1 MDENELKRQLLEKWL
16 AQRDDLTK
24 LIEALQ
30 RDLGQSFESTGNSN
44 VANTQLAGT
53 ARASAQVSAAL
64 LYVKPG
70 EFYGMSHTE
79 AAQAYL
85 RKVGHAVHI
94 DKILEM
100 LQAGGVK
107 MDTKTPKA
115 NLYTAL
121 VRGTRRFVLVSP
133 STFGLA
139 EFYPTRKVVDKKD

>member
-1 MDENELKRQLLEKWL
+1 MDENELKRQLLDKWL

-30 RDLGQSFESTGNSN
+30 RDLGQSSESTGNGN
-44 VANTQLAGT
+44 VAITPLAGGL
-53 ARASAQVSAAL
+53 RASGQLSTVHL
-64 LYVKPG
+64 QVKPG

-85 RKVGHAVHI
+85 RKVGHAVHV
-94 DKILEM
+94 DKILEV

-107 MDTKTPKA
+107 MAGKTPKA

-121 VRGTRRFVLVSP
+121 VRGTKRFVLVSP
-133 STFGLA
+133 GTFGLA
-139 EFYPTRKVVDKKD
+139 EFYPARKVVDKKE